1 MLFYYSWVSLSTGRL
16 STWRRRAWT
25 PRARPRPTPT
35 LSGPASLPSSPRAAW
50 PPGPR
55 GQRPGR
61 GRPARVPS
69 RGARGTRAGV
79 VGLRAGAGAGPAPS
93 AVRDALCLPSRVISP
108 RSSGFS
114 HVSSGKPSLG
124 PRLASAPSFP
134 SLVEPCAFSF
144 PARCFCATI
153 HFCVGLLD

>member
-1 MLFYYSWVSLSTGRL
+1 MHGEAPHLKEAG
-16 STWRRRAWT
+16 WT

-55 GQRPGR
+55 GQPPGR
-61 GRPARVPS
+61 GGLARVPS
-69 RGARGTRAGV
+69 RGARGTNAGV
-79 VGLRAGAGAGPAPS
+79 AGLRVGAGAGPAPP
-93 AVRDALCLPSRVISP
+93 AVRDALCLPAWVISP

-124 PRLASAPSFP
+124 PRLASAPSFT

-144 PARCFCATI
+144 PARCLCATR
-153 HFCVGLLD
+153 HFCVGSLD